1 MYGTFS
7 YLPAPLLPAQAFLFG
22 VHIAYLTLT
31 NTLSDQVGN
40 IFIIF
45 VFLFSVPVKIAQTA
59 FHILSAQCRLKRY
72 GDGISVVPAED
83 RSEEALYNGVK
94 NATSIVNHFIDTKL
108 KELNL
113 KDTQLSLVGFSQGA
127 MLAIHTA
134 LTRSQSCASV
144 VAYSGRFLSPSKTAP
159 EIKSKPNICVIH
171 GDADD
176 VVPFSSLDLAVK
188 ALKENGVNVEGR
200 PIHGLGHII
209 NEEVIKLGVEFI
221 KKNFKN

>member
-1 MYGTFS
+1 MLNKNINAKGKEMIE
-7 YLPAPLLPAQAFLFG
+7 LKGPEICAG
-22 VHIAYLTLT
+22 
-31 NTLSDQVGN
+31 GN
-40 IFIIF
+40 KKNLIIF
-45 VFLFSVPVKIAQTA
+45 LHGWGSSGDNFIHLAKVMSKFLLDSYFAVPNAPFEREI
-59 FHILSAQCRLKRY
+59 
-72 GDGISVVPAED
+72 GDGYQWFSLED

-144 VAYSGRFLSPSKTAP
+144 VAYSGRFLLPSKTAP

-188 ALKENGVNVEGR
+188 ALKENGVNVEGH

-209 NEEVIKLGVEFI
+209 NEEGIKLGVEFI